1 MHESR
6 APSGLDEPSYSV
18 SEFAGVLGVHRTTV
32 RRWVNRGLL
41 PHWLTLGGHARI
53 PKSAAAASVPI
64 RSAPDALDGDPRL
77 TAAA

>member
-1 MHESR
+1 MHETQ

-18 SEFAGVLGVHRTTV
+18 AEFARAIGVHRSTV
-32 RRWVNRGLL
+32 RRWVNQGLV

-64 RSAPDALDGDPRL
+64 HQAPE